1 MKSVGTGARRH
12 GGTVRRILVLSV
24 PLCLRAP
31 APLLAQCP
39 DGTPPPCAAARAT
52 RRAAPPPAERA
63 RRFVVIPFRNLSRS
77 PELEWLVEGSTTLL
91 ADALGRWRE
100 VSVVPEE
107 RLVPALRR
115 AGLTPGAVAD
125 LASLRRIADETG
137 GWTAVTGEMLSTA
150 GRVAVR
156 ARAID
161 AATGRELARGSYDA
175 APGEDVREAFGRV
188 GAQLLRAAGL
198 DPTAVDIGAATTP
211 SLDAYRAYAR
221 GIALRNRNLYRRA
234 GEAFGEALRHDS
246 TFAQAW
252 FELVKVRVFE
262 GPAALFDP
270 GGELPRAI
278 ARAVELAER
287 LPPGRRDVI
296 RAVGTMFNGQF
307 GAAREM
313 LERLVAADSTN
324 PDAVGWLSFL
334 EFVDP
339 ILVRTPAGLRYRRG
353 SLNRA
358 VALARR
364 LLELEP
370 DGHGAYIPI
379 VYAYLLAAGD
389 IPTILVGFPGELTTL
404 GQMFGTAPTAIYVPL
419 LRDSIVPVPVD
430 TFLLMS
436 PESVST
442 ARARALEVARAWVGR
457 WVAVGPGEGT
467 AHQAAAR
474 ISELAGDYGAALA
487 RLRVADSLG
496 IEFGYMSSWWQR
508 FIVLAKARRYEPAR
522 AMADSTWRD
531 VANGFAVPTDEFEAR
546 RWVFTLAVMRGDFA
560 RAETLVTRLA
570 DGVARM
576 TGVVVPAPPPMR
588 QLVLAVLAGR
598 AIRPYYLSTL
608 PLVARLDALDGAW
621 PAVAGAAPDAPER
634 RMVDTL
640 ARWAAEDA
648 RGDPAL
654 DARVRAAPWLPRG
667 P

>member
-1 MKSVGTGARRH
+1 MNRRGTAARRH
-12 GGTVRRILVLSV
+12 RGTGWRIAACTV
-24 PLCLRAP
+24 PLCLCATV
-31 APLLAQCP
+31 PLFPQCP
-39 DGTPPPCAAARAT
+39 DGTPPPCSRAAR
-52 RRAAPPPAERA
+52 RAPPPPAERA

-77 PELEWLVEGSTTLL
+77 PELEWLVDGSTTLL

-107 RLVPALRR
+107 RLIPALRR

-125 LASLRRIADETG
+125 LPSLRRIADETG

-161 AATGRELARGSYDA
+161 AATGRELARASWDA

-198 DPTAVDIGAATTP
+198 DTATLDIGAATTR

-221 GIALRNRNLYRRA
+221 GVALRNRNQYRRA
-234 GEAFGEALRHDS
+234 ASAFGEAIGHDS
-246 TFAQAW
+246 AFAQAW

-262 GPAALFDP
+262 GPAALFEE

-278 ARAVELAER
+278 TRVVELAER
-287 LPPGRRDVI
+287 LPTRRRDVI

-307 GAAREM
+307 GAAREV
-313 LERLVAADSTN
+313 LEHLVAADSLN
-324 PDAVGWLSFL
+324 ADAVGWLSFL

-339 ILVRTPAGLRYRRG
+339 VLAGPTAGPRYRRG

-389 IPTILVGFPGELTTL
+389 LPTVMVAFGGELPSL
-404 GQMFGTAPTAIYVPL
+404 DHMLRSMPAEVYVPL
-419 LRDSIVPVPVD
+419 LRDSIVSVPVEE
-430 TFLLMS
+430 FRQL
-436 PESVST
+436 PAESVAS
-442 ARARALEVARAWVGR
+442 ARGRALDQAGLWVARWL
-457 WVAVGPGEGT
+457 AVGPGEGA
-467 AHQAAAR
+467 AHQAASR
-474 ISELAGDYGAALA
+474 ISEMRGDYDAALA
-487 RLRVADSLG
+487 RLRVADSVGL
-496 IEFGYMSSWWQR
+496 EFGYISSWWQR
-508 FIVLAKARRYEPAR
+508 LILLGRSRRYDEAA
-522 AMADSTWRD
+522 AMADSTWREL
-531 VANGFAVPTDEFEAR
+531 ANGFALPTEVFEAR
-546 RWVFTLAVMRGDFA
+546 RWVFTLFVRRGDFA
-560 RAETLVTRLA
+560 RADTLVTRLA
-570 DGVARM
+570 AGLGRM
-576 TGVVVPAPPPMR
+576 GPGLPPPFAR
-588 QLVLAVLAGR
+588 QLASTVLAGR
-598 AIRPYYLSTL
+598 PVPPYYVSAL
-608 PLVARLDALDGAW
+608 PLAARLDALDGAW
-621 PAVAGAAPDAPER
+621 LAVAARAADAPER
-634 RMVDTL
+634 LMVETL

-654 DARVRAAPWLPRG
+654 EARVRAAPWAPPPR
-667 P
+667 

>member
-1 MKSVGTGARRH
+1 MRSAALLVVALFGPAVPRSHGAP
-12 GGTVRRILVLSV
+12 VF
-24 PLCLRAP
+24 
-31 APLLAQCP
+31 QCP
-39 DGTPPPCAAARAT
+39 DGTPPPCAARAS
-52 RRAAPPPAERA
+52 RRPAPPPPAERA

-100 VSVVPEE
+100 VTLVSEE
-107 RLVPALRR
+107 RLVPALRN
-115 AGLTPGAVAD
+115 AGLTPGTLAGA
-125 LASLRRIADETG
+125 ASLRRIAEETG
-137 GWTAVTGEMLSTA
+137 GWTAVTGEVLVTA

-161 AATGRELARGSYDA
+161 AVTGRELARASVDA

-198 DPTAVDIGAATTP
+198 ESTTVDVAAATTP
-211 SLDAYRAYAR
+211 SLDAYRAYVR
-221 GIALRNRNLYRRA
+221 GIALRNRNQYRRA
-234 GEAFGEALRHDS
+234 GAAFVAALGHDS
-246 TFAQAW
+246 AFAQAC

-287 LPPGRRDVI
+287 LPPRRRDVI
-296 RAVGTMFNGQF
+296 RAVGTMFHGQF

-324 PDAVGWLSFL
+324 PDALGWLAFL
-334 EFVDP
+334 EFTDP
-339 ILVRTPAGLRYRRG
+339 ILVPGAGAGGVLQRRG

-358 VALARR
+358 VALGRR

-370 DGHGAYIPI
+370 EGHGAYIPI

-389 IPTILVGFPGELTTL
+389 VPTVTVGFARELAAME
-404 GQMFGTAPTAIYVPL
+404 QMLRTPPAAVYVPM
-419 LRDSIVPVPVD
+419 LRDSIVLVPVE
-430 TFLLMS
+430 TFLTLP
-436 PESVST
+436 PESVAA
-442 ARARALEVARAWVGR
+442 ARGRALEAARAWVGR
-457 WVAVGPGEGT
+457 WVAVGPGEGA

-474 ISELAGDYGAALA
+474 ISELAGDHDAALA
-487 RLRVADSLG
+487 QLSTADSLG
-496 IEFGYMSSWWQR
+496 VEFGYLSSWWQR
-508 FIVLAKARRYEPAR
+508 LVLLAKVRRYDAAL

-531 VANGFAVPTDEFEAR
+531 VANGFAVPNDVFEAR
-546 RWVFTLAVMRGDFA
+546 RWIFSLFVMRGDFA

-570 DGVARM
+570 NGIARM
-576 TGVVVPAPPPMR
+576 AGVIGPAPPPLR
-588 QLVLAVLAGR
+588 QLTLALLAGR
-598 AIRPYYLSTL
+598 ASPPYYLSIL
-608 PLVARLDALDGAW
+608 PLATRLDALDGAW
-621 PAVAGAAPDAPER
+621 AALAGAAGDAPER
-634 RMVDTL
+634 RLVEAL

-648 RGDPAL
+648 RNDPAL
-654 DARVRAAPWLPRG
+654 TARARAAPWFPAG